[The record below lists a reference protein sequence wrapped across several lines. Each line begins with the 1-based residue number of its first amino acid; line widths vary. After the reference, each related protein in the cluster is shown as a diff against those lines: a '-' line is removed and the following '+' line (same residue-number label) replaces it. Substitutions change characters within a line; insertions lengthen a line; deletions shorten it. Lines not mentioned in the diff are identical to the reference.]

1 MEDFVVIGKIADTYG
16 LDRELKVLAYL
27 PPKEWKRIKK
37 VYFKKRGGD
46 YVPFELEKLRPH
58 GERWVLIKIKG
69 VQSQEDAIRFLGA
82 KVFLPKEN
90 LPKRKKDEYYFFE
103 LEGLEVKS
111 QKGKRLGRV
120 RRVFSDRD
128 RVYLE
133 IEGGKVIIPFIK
145 EFVLEVKPK
154 EGYLVVSSLLEE
166 LFQ

>member
-1 MEDFVVIGKIADTYG
+1 
-16 LDRELKVLAYL
+16 
-27 PPKEWKRIKK
+27 
-37 VYFKKRGGD
+37 
-46 YVPFELEKLRPH
+46 
-58 GERWVLIKIKG
+58 

-103 LEGLEVKS
+103 LEGLEVRN

-120 RRVFSDRD
+120 HRVFSDKD

-145 EFVLEVKPK
+145 EFVLEVKPE
-154 EGYLVVSSLLEE
+154 EGYLVVISLLEE

>member
-16 LDRELKVLAYL
+16 LDQELKVLAYL

-46 YVPFELEKLRPH
+46 YVPFELERLKLH

-69 VQSQEDAIRFLGA
+69 VQSQEDAVRFLGA

-90 LPKRKKDEYYFFE
+90 LPKRKKDEYYYFE
-103 LEGLEVKS
+103 LEGLEVRS
-111 QKGKRLGRV
+111 QEGKVLGRV
-120 RRVFSDRD
+120 DRLSSDKD

-133 IEGGKVIIPFIK
+133 INDGKVIIPFIK
-145 EFVLEVKPK
+145 EFVLEVKP
-154 EGYLVVSSLLEE
+154 EQGYLVINSLLEE
-166 LFQ
+166 LF

>member
-1 MEDFVVIGKIADTYG
+1 VEED
-16 LDRELKVLAYL
+16 
-27 PPKEWKRIKK
+27 KESLFQKK
-37 VYFKKRGGD
+37 GGD
-46 YVPFELEKLRPH
+46 YVPFELEKLKPH
-58 GERWVLIKIKG
+58 GERWVLIKLKG

-103 LEGLEVKS
+103 LEGLEVRS
-111 QKGKRLGRV
+111 QEGKVLGRV
-120 RRVFSDRD
+120 DRVSSDKD

-133 IEGGKVIIPFIK
+133 IEGRKVIIPFIK
-145 EFVLEVKPK
+145 EFVLEVKPE